1 MKKIVK
7 YNFVKYVIVA
17 LFTSALN
24 IGVYLG
30 CYKYLISSILISNIA
45 AYSVSII
52 VQFFL
57 NRHTVFDGNH
67 HHILIQ
73 IILFLAVKLIAFF
86 IDSGVLFIC
95 LRWFKMNDFIAKL
108 IANCSTTISNY
119 SLNKK
124 IVFK

>member
-45 AYSVSII
+45 AYSISII

-73 IILFLAVKLIAFF
+73 IILFL
-86 IDSGVLFIC
+86 
-95 LRWFKMNDFIAKL
+95 NDFIAKL

>member
-45 AYSVSII
+45 AYSISII

-86 IDSGVLFIC
+86 IVSVVLFIC

>member
-45 AYSVSII
+45 AYSISII

-86 IDSGVLFIC
+86 IDSG
-95 LRWFKMNDFIAKL
+95 DFIAKL